1 MKGLE
6 PPRLSALDPKSSV
19 SAISPHPLVA
29 IQAHLMPSL
38 TNVSVGL
45 VIAWLLLFA
54 CKFSLKIFGE
64 VRLRSQNF
72 LFAFTIKL
80 SCFARLGQ
88 TLRVIPLAKWVALAY
103 CKLPHLCKILR
114 LAASCTARARLC
126 IRFTTSASSSQRKLT
141 INFLIE
147 IQWKEVT
154 VNRKSLL
161 PWLKRV

>member
-1 MKGLE
+1 M
-6 PPRLSALDPKSSV
+6 SAV
-19 SAISPHPLVA
+19 SPHPLVA

-38 TNVSVGL
+38 TIVSVGL

-126 IRFTTSASSSQRKLT
+126 IRFTTSARSSQRELAQRSALLT
-141 INFLIE
+141 QGFAYLAFGCSSSSANFVSKFLMS
-147 IQWKEVT
+147 T
-154 VNRKSLL
+154 LARGF
-161 PWLKRV
+161 KRNTI